1 MTFKILVVKAD
12 ERDLEDTCAMLQAIS
27 DEHDD
32 PAPRAALTPFLEV
45 HRARNGE
52 DAWEMAMATDYDVA
66 FVDTEVRHPSHS
78 PRTSPATCPA
88 PRRSAPPP
96 PVAAAGYQR
105 VSVLVVLHRAPD
117 GHERGW
123 LEGGLPRARRAADRH
138 AAAADHA
145 ATTAPVHHD
154 RVRGGHDRG

>member
-32 PAPRAALTPFLEV
+32 PTPRAALTPFLEV

-66 FVDTEVRHPSHS
+66 FVDTEVRHSSNS
-78 PRTSPATCPA
+78 PRASPRDVPRAA
-88 PRRSAPPP
+88 PIGSSPCRGSC
-96 PVAAAGYQR
+96 R
-105 VSVLVVLHRAPD
+105 VSA
-117 GHERGW
+117 GFSSRG
-123 LEGGLPRARRAADRH
+123 
-138 AAAADHA
+138 
-145 ATTAPVHHD
+145 ATLST
-154 RVRGGHDRG
+154 